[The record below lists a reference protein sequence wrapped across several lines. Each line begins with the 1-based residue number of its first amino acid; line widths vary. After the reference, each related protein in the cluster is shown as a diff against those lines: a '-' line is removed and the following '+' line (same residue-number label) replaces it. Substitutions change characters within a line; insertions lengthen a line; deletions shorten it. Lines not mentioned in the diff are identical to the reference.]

1 MPPSEATRKAAE
13 ALKAEGNALFAKE
26 RYGAAIDRFTEAIC
40 LCPDMAAL
48 YVNRALCHKK
58 LGDSAHALEDAEK
71 AVQRDTAYMKAHYLL
86 GWAARDQGQWALAVR
101 HLQKAAGPVWNA
113 GTALASCVGGKVQQ
127 DLGHARSS
135 NGLASCTGGRARVA
149 VCWVQSHQACAT
161 PPHPQP
167 LPLQALETA
176 RAHNDSIKDEVWR
189 ELAKAQYAQW
199 QADSSQRQ
207 EQRKQL
213 RARVSAWG
221 QRDAGGT
228 PGTSTTSQQSPAA
241 ATQPELPQQWWDDL
255 FRDASRLDT
264 PCEVPGAYTCPLTM
278 EVFREPV
285 ITPAGH
291 CYEQASI
298 LEHLSKV
305 GPWDPLRRDVKVTP
319 DMLVPNL
326 ALRTAVQLYLEE
338 HPYAW
343 GECR

>member
-1 MPPSEATRKAAE
+1 MAFSQCVAVNLWET
-13 ALKAEGNALFAKE
+13 L
-26 RYGAAIDRFTEAIC
+26 TE
-40 LCPDMAAL
+40 
-48 YVNRALCHKK
+48 
-58 LGDSAHALEDAEK
+58 EDA
-71 AVQRDTAYMKAHYLL
+71 MSL
-86 GWAARDQGQWALAVR
+86 W
-101 HLQKAAGPVWNA
+101 
-113 GTALASCVGGKVQQ
+113 
-127 DLGHARSS
+127 
-135 NGLASCTGGRARVA
+135 
-149 VCWVQSHQACAT
+149 
-161 PPHPQP
+161 P
-167 LPLQALETA
+167 LPLVLHSA
-176 RAHNDSIKDEVWR
+176 
-189 ELAKAQYAQW
+189 
-199 QADSSQRQ
+199 ADPGLGCCLPTVQ

-213 RARVSAWG
+213 RARVSAWR

-228 PGTSTTSQQSPAA
+228 PGTSTTPQQLPAA
-241 ATQPELPQQWWDDL
+241 AAQPELPQQWWDDL

>member
-101 HLQKAAGPVWNA
+101 HLQKA
-113 GTALASCVGGKVQQ
+113 
-127 DLGHARSS
+127 
-135 NGLASCTGGRARVA
+135 
-149 VCWVQSHQACAT
+149 
-161 PPHPQP
+161 
-167 LPLQALETA
+167 LETA

-213 RARVSAWG
+213 RARVSAWR

-228 PGTSTTSQQSPAA
+228 PGTSTTSQQPPAA
-241 ATQPELPQQWWDDL
+241 AAQPELPQQWWDDL